1 MKSPFSISCVCFFLE
16 NVNKSCTILLVKKG
30 TILLIYLIN
39 AVFDFVIQSVAK
51 SRIKISIPKVRF
63 NTKTGKQSE

>member
-1 MKSPFSISCVCFFLE
+1 M
-16 NVNKSCTILLVKKG
+16 NKFCTILLVKKG

-51 SRIKISIPKVRF
+51 SRIKISIPKVHF
-63 NTKTGKQSE
+63 NTKTGEHSK